1 MLIKTEKP
9 ILYNFIRWC
18 YILFAVMIEE
28 DESSW
33 LKMPNRPAVFG
44 RLPALIN
51 SPIPLD
57 WSASL
62 PPEFCP
68 ITFYTCSS
76 SYGRRKI
83 KLTTTTKEQSICQ
96 LYKPTDLHYDAT
108 FFLLWLLE
116 FLDWQ
121 KHLFMFKSLFPS
133 VNFFMSLQ
141 VSRSAK
147 TFATLFTF
155 KRLFSS
161 VNSFVNL

>member
-1 MLIKTEKP
+1 M
-9 ILYNFIRWC
+9 
-18 YILFAVMIEE
+18 VEE
-28 DESSW
+28 
-33 LKMPNRPAVFG
+33 L
-44 RLPALIN
+44 
-51 SPIPLD
+51 
-57 WSASL
+57 
-62 PPEFCP
+62 
-68 ITFYTCSS
+68 
-76 SYGRRKI
+76 

-96 LYKPTDLHYDAT
+96 LYKPTDLRYNAT

-161 VNSFVNL
+161 VNSFMNPQASW